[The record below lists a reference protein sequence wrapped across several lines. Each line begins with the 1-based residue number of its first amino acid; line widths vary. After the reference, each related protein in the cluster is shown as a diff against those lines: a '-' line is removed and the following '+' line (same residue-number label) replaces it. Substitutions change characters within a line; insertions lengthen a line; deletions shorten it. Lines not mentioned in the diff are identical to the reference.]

1 MRLQTRFPR
10 SGSQLILHNPPI
22 SSPLQCFPAKPSQRS
37 VIISLSLSLAV
48 SPCNPRCIFTFIAY
62 LQAQSYLAGGTY
74 NDSASMASDF
84 VADFNATNDSATMNS
99 ANDSAM
105 MNTATDSENVQSVSD
120 IVQLLHTKQQRIR
133 EILMMRKREQKAVEE
148 LNESR
153 ERYKTLQT
161 TYQQIEYSLQH
172 ALTSNQDDA

>member
-1 MRLQTRFPR
+1 
-10 SGSQLILHNPPI
+10 
-22 SSPLQCFPAKPSQRS
+22 
-37 VIISLSLSLAV
+37 
-48 SPCNPRCIFTFIAY
+48 
-62 LQAQSYLAGGTY
+62 
-74 NDSASMASDF
+74 MASDF